1 MCTAQLLHTRFYTQ
15 HPDRLEFSK
24 TTVCITCMFLACKAE
39 ETVKKL
45 RDIILAAHT
54 VIFPEKDILSADD
67 HEIEV
72 LRADVIRCEAALLE
86 MLNFCFDF
94 PHPHPLVVK
103 FGKCLKAYPCD
114 FRRTHLDHALMTFM
128 FVMSSNAWL
137 LRLFTSQFF
146 NSWLAVT
153 YLDKYLGSVGIQ
165 HYLCRELRRFPLE
178 EIEFFL
184 PQLCHLLLTRPDES
198 VALEALLLD
207 FCESS
212 THICLI
218 MVWYL
223 QSYLSDFGNA
233 PHSPSFRLCRRML
246 VQCQEIIFSDE
257 TVEDDQ
263 DNISELDS
271 ASSGTVTVRGRM
283 NAIRRLLSKDGPL
296 GTMRSRLSG
305 KLGSRL
311 WRIQVRENAPAALV
325 GMGSILG
332 AVASPILGLNAG
344 EIAMIQGR
352 RSRLDSQAFDTQTMI
367 YQERAESSFSASDSK
382 LNKANG
388 PGTESE
394 DIEDSSKPAQSE
406 APLLANDD
414 GQADQSVL
422 SQGNTAVDLT
432 QSLPSLAISRSA
444 TSTAIMTDHT
454 ALTLPDSLLHHSSPS
469 RPPTLEEFY
478 QGKAFSVKRYY
489 DLEKTRHA
497 RNESRNLPSSATH
510 SLRAHRQRAATLE
523 THRGASDDQGVGS
536 DTVGRHGAREPSA
549 NPLLRQS
556 YPASQPPLTSPV
568 SLSFDETRRGSGGGS
583 RTNGTSEFSHSDDP
597 SAETLPYPAT
607 LHRNLLHRHYFQ
619 SELQFV
625 LSLTDI
631 SNRLVVV
638 SRQDRQ
644 SSLKAELLLLN
655 HNLPANVC
663 LPLWCSAKDKY
674 SPHHKIV
681 RIAPT
686 DAVVLNSAERAPYLI
701 MVEVVET
708 DQSVEELAAL
718 GKMQSSQ
725 RLPVPSASQKP
736 VPTALVDLTQQAF
749 VAAQDLAG
757 GSMAESSMRLNQREK
772 EKETSVL
779 GDGPL
784 DSQRTPVDNDGPID
798 SSSFSPSGQT
808 TGTSDTI
815 LLDLSTVDLADQHP
829 SVHQDSP
836 ILDSSTVESP
846 RELSNSL
853 MASNTHHQQE
863 VHMRRNS
870 TNTEDFQERMR
881 TAAVLLAQLAQ
892 QEERTKSWGRWQSTS
907 GAGNAANLSHH
918 LLVHG
923 KGGAG
928 TSGDI
933 GVPSGTA
940 ADGAARTYTS
950 AQGME
955 EIRARIIQEMMM
967 LEEQRKRLMD
977 TPGGHS
983 RHGSDSWSTG
993 AGPVESNPEVDVSG
1007 ATVSSGALSPTVP
1020 LEGDVLEDQTL
1031 LRDKV
1036 KHKDDPSAAI
1046 FREDWDAKV
1055 ERIRV
1060 SSPYG
1065 HLPGWRLF
1073 SVIVKTG
1080 ADLRQEQFA
1089 LQLIKEMQR
1098 IWESEGLDIWVQYY
1112 RILVLNDSSG
1122 LVETIKNTM
1131 SIHSL
1136 KKEAYSRRRTSLDL
1150 PVFTLYDYYL
1160 LQYGAPNTDSFLKA
1174 QDNFMRS
1181 LVGYSLISYILQL
1194 KDRHNGNI
1202 LVDKEGHL
1210 VHIDFGFMLTNSP
1223 GSMGFEMAPFKLS
1236 QEYIDV
1242 LGGLDGVKFTEFRDL
1257 MVKGFL
1263 ALRKYADN
1271 IILLVDMMQKDS
1283 KLPCFVSSSANASA
1297 ALKER
1302 FQINLTETQVND
1314 YVDNMIVSSCCNVF
1328 TRLYDTFQYYSNGI
1342 L

>member
-1 MCTAQLLHTRFYTQ
+1 
-15 HPDRLEFSK
+15 
-24 TTVCITCMFLACKAE
+24 
-39 ETVKKL
+39 
-45 RDIILAAHT
+45 
-54 VIFPEKDILSADD
+54 
-67 HEIEV
+67 
-72 LRADVIRCEAALLE
+72 
-86 MLNFCFDF
+86 
-94 PHPHPLVVK
+94 
-103 FGKCLKAYPCD
+103 
-114 FRRTHLDHALMTFM
+114 
-128 FVMSSNAWL
+128 MSSNAWL

-207 FCESS
+207 LCESS

-223 QSYLSDFGNA
+223 QSYLADFGNA
-233 PHSPSFRLCRRML
+233 PQSPSFRLCRRML

-257 TVEDDQ
+257 AVEGDLDCV
-263 DNISELDS
+263 SERDYV
-271 ASSGTVTVRGRM
+271 SSGAVTVRGRM

-305 KLGSRL
+305 KLGFRL

-352 RSRLDSQAFDTQTMI
+352 RSRLDSQAFDTQAMV
-367 YQERAESSFSASDSK
+367 YQEGGDPAFSASDSK
-382 LNKANG
+382 LNKAHG
-388 PGTESE
+388 AGTESE
-394 DIEDSSKPAQSE
+394 NVGDSSAPAQSE
-406 APLLANDD
+406 TPLLTNDD
-414 GQADQSVL
+414 SQDIQSVL
-422 SQGNTAVDLT
+422 SQGNREVDLT
-432 QSLPSLAISRSA
+432 QSLPDLAISRSA
-444 TSTAIMTDHT
+444 TTTAILTDPT
-454 ALTLPDSLLHHSSPS
+454 ALPLSDSFLHQSSPS
-469 RPPTLEEFY
+469 QPPTLEEFY

-489 DLEKTRHA
+489 DLEKTRHTRYRSKNTA
-497 RNESRNLPSSATH
+497 SLATH

-523 THRGASDDQGVGS
+523 THRGAASDQGDDS
-536 DTVGRHGAREPSA
+536 DTAGHHVARESSA
-549 NPLLRQS
+549 NSLIHQS
-556 YPASQPPLTSPV
+556 YPASQPALTSPV
-568 SLSFDETRRGSGGGS
+568 SLSFDETRRGPGGGS
-583 RTNGTSEFSHSDDP
+583 RPNNSSEFTHSNDP
-597 SAETLPYPAT
+597 STEAPPYPAA
-607 LHRNLLHRHYFQ
+607 LHRILLHRHYFQ

-631 SNRLVVV
+631 SNRLVFV

-686 DAVVLNSAERAPYLI
+686 DAVVLNSAERVPYLI

-718 GKMQSSQ
+718 GKAQSSQ
-725 RLPVPSASQKP
+725 RLPAPSASQKS
-736 VPTALVDLTQQAF
+736 VPTTLVDMSQQAF
-749 VAAQDLAG
+749 VESQDLAG
-757 GSMAESSMRLNQREK
+757 SCMAAP
-772 EKETSVL
+772 SVVL
-779 GDGPL
+779 SKPENEITAGVPDDGPL
-784 DSQRTPVDNDGPID
+784 DSQRTPVESNGPIH
-798 SSSFSPSGQT
+798 SSPRSAAGRT
-808 TGTSDTI
+808 TMTLDTI
-815 LLDLSTVDLADQHP
+815 LLDLSTVDLADQYP
-829 SVHQDSP
+829 SVHQDSS
-836 ILDSSTVESP
+836 ILEVSQVEFP
-846 RELSNSL
+846 KEISNSL
-853 MASNTHHQQE
+853 MVSNTHHQQE

-892 QEERTKSWGRWQSTS
+892 QEERNKNWGRRQPAG
-907 GAGNAANLSHH
+907 GAGNIANLSHH

-928 TSGDI
+928 TPGDI
-933 GVPSGTA
+933 GVTSGTPT
-940 ADGAARTYTS
+940 DGNVRTYTS

-983 RHGSDSWSTG
+983 RHGSDSWSTS
-993 AGPVESNPEVDVSG
+993 AGPVEGHLEVDVSRE
-1007 ATVSSGALSPTVP
+1007 TVSPGALSATVP

-1036 KHKDDPSAAI
+1036 KHKDDPSAAV

-1136 KKEAYSRRRTSLDL
+1136 KKEAYSRRGTSPDL

-1283 KLPCFVSSSANASA
+1283 KLPCFVSSSANAAS